1 MTVATATTQ
10 TLEERVEGWAN
21 DLCRALE
28 ENFKQETIRSHQR
41 SRDEGDSW
49 SKEYHQDR
57 LDEIALGG
65 GNLYKFAAYKGR
77 KYIKIV
83 MRQFDDMGPQRTNTY
98 KDSSVH
104 AFIDKKTGQVYMPAG
119 YNKPTLTGKYPVR
132 WDLRI
137 IKDRE
142 YILNPLNCGW
152 AGGYLYDRST
162 LPNKYY

>member
-1 MTVATATTQ
+1 MNTALFQQEMKNIEEYAQ
-10 TLEERVEGWAN
+10 TLCET
-21 DLCRALE
+21 LE
-28 ENFKQETIRSHQR
+28 ENFKQDSLDSYRAMQMR
-41 SRDEGDSW
+41 EGYSIYAA
-49 SKEYHQDR
+49 KRIE
-57 LDEIALGG
+57 EIENGTA
-65 GNLYKFAAYKGR
+65 NLYKYVIQKGR
-77 KYIKIV
+77 KYLKIV
-83 MRQFDDMGPQRTNTY
+83 QQQFDDMGPNRTNTY

-119 YNKPTLTGKYPVR
+119 YNKPTLTGKNPVR

-142 YILNPLNCGW
+142 YILNPRNCGW